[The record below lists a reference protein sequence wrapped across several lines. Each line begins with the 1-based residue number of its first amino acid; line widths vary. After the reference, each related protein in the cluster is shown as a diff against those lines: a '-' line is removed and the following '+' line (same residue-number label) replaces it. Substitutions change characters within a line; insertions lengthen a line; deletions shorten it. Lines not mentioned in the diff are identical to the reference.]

1 METINSSSVA
11 IVVESTRTKIVIS
24 DSSPIS
30 RTKTTRHHS
39 SSSDS
44 TKDNQI
50 IIIIMTVAVVIVV
63 PTNSLK
69 ALQATIQIIIE
80 ILEIV
85 GLFKGVSVVLD

>member
-1 METINSSSVA
+1 VGTINSSSVA
-11 IVVESTRTKIVIS
+11 IVVETTRTQIAIS

-44 TKDNQI
+44 TKDNQL
-50 IIIIMTVAVVIVV
+50 IIIMIVTVVIVV
-63 PTNSLK
+63 PTNRLK

-80 ILEIV
+80 ILETV
-85 GLFKGVSVVLD
+85 GLFKGASKFLD